1 EAQYFNFTANNLS
14 QELTAWGKVGFGLWA
29 NDYMEESTNNFGIRK
44 TELYVDGH
52 LLFHSDVNDIPVGDN
67 LQVNAWGD
75 YDHYSKSHVWYMRSF
90 LLPGITLPFC
100 SADENRGIIDFKEER
115 PYRFTYILSDFKG
128 NKSEYT
134 FTVIGK
140 KTPIHRT
147 KLAHPLHT
155 LVWNRLNNYQL
166 PGLQLQVP
174 SRYLVE
180 NVVLTP
186 RVSTKENSFSSS
198 YQLSEKSIALLKHCK
213 LSLQVK
219 KEVKDPSKLYII
231 SHSKTDK
238 FVGGEY
244 KDGWVTAK
252 ILDLNA
258 EYELAY
264 DVNAPKIEYEGQ
276 NGDVI
281 RFNLTDEESGIKH
294 FEGSIDGRFVLFEK
308 VGRSSFIACKL
319 KGTPVKKTGK
329 KHNLELTVTDHRN
342 NQSNYKT
349 QIIY

>member
-1 EAQYFNFTANNLS
+1 
-14 QELTAWGKVGFGLWA
+14 
-29 NDYMEESTNNFGIRK
+29 
-44 TELYVDGH
+44 
-52 LLFHSDVNDIPVGDN
+52 
-67 LQVNAWGD
+67 
-75 YDHYSKSHVWYMRSF
+75 
-90 LLPGITLPFC
+90 
-100 SADENRGIIDFKEER
+100 
-115 PYRFTYILSDFKG
+115 
-128 NKSEYT
+128 
-134 FTVIGK
+134 
-140 KTPIHRT
+140 
-147 KLAHPLHT
+147 
-155 LVWNRLNNYQL
+155 
-166 PGLQLQVP
+166 
-174 SRYLVE
+174 
-180 NVVLTP
+180 
-186 RVSTKENSFSSS
+186 
-198 YQLSEKSIALLKHCK
+198 CK

-329 KHNLELTVTDHRN
+329 KHNLELTVTDNRN